1 MFGQRLT
8 ERLRVDSF
16 KSILKQ
22 EIGWFDDEKNA
33 TGILTLRL
41 SQDAANVQGV
51 SHMTHTSYQSLA
63 LSIFPDC

>member
-8 ERLRVDSF
+8 TRLRMDSF
-16 KSILKQ
+16 RSILKQ
-22 EIGWFDDEKNA
+22 EIGWFDDERNS

-51 SHMTHTSYQSLA
+51 SSVHVSVNMYMTTS
-63 LSIFPDC
+63 F